1 MQTAKLFNNGR
12 SQAARLPKEFRF
24 SGDDVYI
31 KKYQGIVMLLP
42 KESPWTSL
50 IDSLARFSSDLDQP
64 NQQDRFP
71 ARHRHLHL
79 PLHPRDEQR

>member
-12 SQAARLPKEFRF
+12 SQAVRLPKEFRF

-50 IDSLARFSSDLDQP
+50 VESLDRFSSDFMNERNQPDQ
-64 NQQDRFP
+64 QER
-71 ARHRHLHL
+71 ASL
-79 PLHPRDEQR
+79 